1 MRIVLLAVLAAG
13 LGVAAAPAVVAQ
25 HHAQHS
31 ASNATEE
38 APVQRFATDAVLR
51 ENMRGI
57 RKSVDALA
65 HYEQGHIG
73 PQQVALLAGNIEGH
87 VNDVIA
93 NCKLPPDA
101 DAALHAVIVPLMRN
115 AAALKA
121 DPAKPGLIA
130 AMRGALGEYRRRFDD
145 PELDLED

>member
-1 MRIVLLAVLAAG
+1 MRIVLLAALVVG
-13 LGVAAAPAVVAQ
+13 LGVFAVPPAAAQ
-25 HHAQHS
+25 HHDRHPV
-31 ASNATEE
+31 SNQTTKT
-38 APVQRFATDAVLR
+38 PVQRFATDAVLR

-65 HYEQGHIG
+65 HSEHGHLD
-73 PQQVALLAGNIEGH
+73 PQQVALLARNIEGH
-87 VNDVIA
+87 VNDVVG

-121 DPAKPGLIA
+121 DPARSGPIT
-130 AMRGALGEYRRRFDD
+130 AMRSALDEYRRRFED
-145 PELDLED
+145 PELDLEE

>member
-1 MRIVLLAVLAAG
+1 MRIIFFAVLAAG
-13 LGVAAAPAVVAQ
+13 LGIAIQPVLAQHQDHHSATAEAPA
-25 HHAQHS
+25 
-31 ASNATEE
+31 
-38 APVQRFATDAVLR
+38 QRFATDAVLR

-65 HYEQGHIG
+65 RYEHGHVDPEQATI
-73 PQQVALLAGNIEGH
+73 LAGNIEGH
-87 VNDVIA
+87 VNDIIA

-115 AAALKA
+115 AATLKA
-121 DPAKPGLIA
+121 NPAKLGPVA
-130 AMRGALGEYRRRFDD
+130 AMRESLAQYRRQFDD